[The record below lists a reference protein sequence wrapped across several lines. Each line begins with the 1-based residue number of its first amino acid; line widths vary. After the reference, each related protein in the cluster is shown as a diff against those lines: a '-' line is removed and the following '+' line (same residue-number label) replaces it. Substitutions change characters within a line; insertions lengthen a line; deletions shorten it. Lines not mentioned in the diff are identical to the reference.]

1 MNTAFLT
8 ASLLIFAVGQPNLQ
22 ERERHPLAPSLPLL
36 TKDEYKKIDNIIDRF
51 IAYDTGKLKG
61 AEGKKAL
68 DDFNRLGA
76 ESIFNLID
84 GLNRAA
90 NMEDSCPAVIIAK
103 RIATIIKSTDDPMLL
118 GVAKDSIGADVKAKR
133 HLGVLKDLQF
143 HILLR
148 KADLQK
154 RGITTASAKTAS
166 SMSLAELEKAIA
178 RESGNQLKSL
188 LIEAEK
194 RNGVKAVDL
203 LVQGIVN
210 PNVEIA
216 KLSQGLLTKNLQHQP
231 ADVLKSLLKHDRR
244 DVRIAVADT
253 IGGKKQRHGAELI
266 ELLGDGDDDVRQAA
280 RRALVQ
286 IATGADHGPSPG
298 ASFEERES
306 ARTRWREWWARQK

>member
-1 MNTAFLT
+1 MNSAILAVVLLT
-8 ASLLIFAVGQPNLQ
+8 LGQANLQ
-22 ERERHPLAPSLPLL
+22 DRERHPLAPSLPLL
-36 TKDEYKKIDNIIDRF
+36 TKDEYKKIDTIIDRF

-68 DDFNRLGA
+68 DDFNRLGS

-154 RGITTASAKTAS
+154 RGITVASAKTPGT
-166 SMSLAELEKAIA
+166 MSFADLERAIA
-178 RESGNQLKSL
+178 KESGNQLKAL

-203 LVQGIVN
+203 LVVGITN
-210 PNVEIA
+210 PSAEIA
-216 KLSQGLLTKNLQHQP
+216 KLSQGLLAKNLQHQP

-244 DVRIAVADT
+244 DVRLAVAQA
-253 IGGKKQRHGAELI
+253 IGAKKLRYGTELI
-266 ELLGDGDDDVRQAA
+266 DLLADGDDDVRQAA

-286 IATGADHGPSPG
+286 ISGGVDHGPSAE
-298 ASFEERES
+298 ASFDEREA
-306 ARTRWREWWARQK
+306 ARARWREWWAKQK

>member
-1 MNTAFLT
+1 MNSAIL
-8 ASLLIFAVGQPNLQ
+8 AAVLLALGQPNLQ

-36 TKDEYKKIDNIIDRF
+36 TKDEYKKIDTIIDRF

-68 DDFNRLGA
+68 DDFNRLGS

-154 RGITTASAKTAS
+154 RGITNASAKTAS
-166 SMSLAELEKAIA
+166 SMSLADLEKAIA
-178 RESGNQLKSL
+178 KESGNQLKAL
-188 LIEAEK
+188 LTEAEK
-194 RNGVKAVDL
+194 RNGAKAIDL
-203 LVQGIVN
+203 LVLGIVN
-210 PNVEIA
+210 PNTEVT
-216 KLSQGLLTKNLQHQP
+216 KFSQGLLAKNLQHQP
-231 ADVLKSLLKHDRR
+231 ADVLKGLLKHDRR
-244 DVRIAVADT
+244 DVRIAAAQV
-253 IGGKKQRHGAELI
+253 IGAKKLRYG
-266 ELLGDGDDDVRQAA
+266 
-280 RRALVQ
+280 
-286 IATGADHGPSPG
+286 
-298 ASFEERES
+298 
-306 ARTRWREWWARQK
+306 